1 MDILVFS
8 LLTNSIYYCA
18 GRLFISQNNSN
29 FSNQF
34 NIYFQGIIIISFLA
48 LILNFFVK
56 LSPQINS
63 IIYVLILSLFI
74 IKFKNKFN
82 LNDFS
87 FLILSSLITFFL
99 IIFST
104 INRPDAGLY
113 HLPFISILNEHK
125 IILGLSNIHHRF
137 GHTSI
142 LQYLSAINNNY
153 LFKDNG
159 ISIPI
164 ASLVSFF
171 YIYFFSDVWKVI
183 KKKELPNLGNIFSL
197 FIIIYISYKITRYSS
212 FGNDVIPNLT
222 FFYLTSYI
230 LKNNFD
236 NINVNKVILIS
247 VFIFINKPTLGVVFI
262 IPVII
267 FFIKENIKFKQSFK
281 LFYSFPL
288 ILLYLWLIKNLLVS
302 GCAIFPAKVSCIDN
316 LPWTNNTQIINSNI
330 EGHAWSK
337 GWPDRKNK
345 NIKMIDFN
353 KKFNWIEAWSSKHLK
368 YILKIIIPYVVVTLI
383 ITFFIK
389 KYLISHK
396 KKDEDLNKRIFL
408 LITASFL
415 CLLSFFLVFPI
426 YRYGYSF
433 LITFILLIIMLM
445 LKDSSFLNKNSNLF
459 KFVFVISIIV
469 ISLKHFQKIY
479 NNYNNDRWP
488 NIYTLNENKKNQF
501 KKLNIGENFS
511 YYQSVFGENLCMYSN
526 SPCTSYP
533 VPKNI
538 KHELMLGYSVLIVN

>member
-1 MDILVFS
+1 MDILLFS

-18 GRLFISQNNSN
+18 GRLFISQNNFN
-29 FSNQF
+29 FNSQF
-34 NIYFQGIIIISFLA
+34 NIYFQGILIISFIA

-63 IIYVLILSLFI
+63 IIYILILSLFI

-82 LNDFS
+82 LNDLS

-125 IILGLSNIHHRF
+125 IILGVSNIHHRF

-159 ISIPI
+159 ISIPL

-171 YIYFFSDVWKVI
+171 YIYFFSDVWKI
-183 KKKELPNLGNIFSL
+183 IRKKELPNLGNIFSL
-197 FIIIYISYKITRYSS
+197 FIIVYISYKMTRYSS

-236 NINVNKVILIS
+236 SININKVVLIS
-247 VFIFINKPTLGVVFI
+247 VFIFINKPTLGLVFI
-262 IPVII
+262 IPAII
-267 FFIKENIKFKQSFK
+267 FFIKEKNKLKNLFK
-281 LFYSFPL
+281 LLYSFPL
-288 ILLYLWLIKNLLVS
+288 ILLFLWLIKNLLIS
-302 GCAIFPAKVSCIDN
+302 GCAVFPAKISCIEN

-330 EGHAWSK
+330 EGQAWSK
-337 GWPDRKNK
+337 GWPDRKDK
-345 NIKMIDFN
+345 NIKMVDFS
-353 KKFNWIEAWSSKHLK
+353 KKFNWIKTWSSKHLK
-368 YILKIIIPYVVVTLI
+368 YILKIIIPYIIVVLI

-389 KYLISHK
+389 KYLHSHK
-396 KKDEDLNKRIFL
+396 KKDEDLNKRILL
-408 LITASFL
+408 LITTSFI
-415 CLLSFFLVFPI
+415 CLLSFFLIFPI

-433 LITFILLIIMLM
+433 LISFILLIIMLVF
-445 LKDSSFLNKNSNLF
+445 KDSKFLNKNTNLF
-459 KFVFVISIIV
+459 KSVFIISILI

-479 NNYNNDRWP
+479 NNYDNDKWP
-488 NIYTLNENKKNQF
+488 NIYTLNENEEKKF
-501 KKLNIGENFS
+501 KSFNIGENFN
-511 YYQSVFGENLCMYSN
+511 YYQSVSGENLCMYSN

-533 VPKNI
+533 VSKNI
-538 KHELMLGYSVLIVN
+538 DHKIILGYSVLILK